1 MVLVLAALKFALY
14 LFMLMLFARMI
25 ISWVMV
31 FSRDWRPK
39 GAMLVVVE
47 GVLTVTD
54 PPLKAL
60 RSVIPPL
67 RLGGASLDLAF
78 LVLFIGCI
86 VVDGLLSQVMIALG

>member
-1 MVLVLAALKFALY
+1 MVFALAALKFALY
-14 LFMLMLFARMI
+14 LFMLLLFARMI
-25 ISWVMV
+25 ISWVLV
-31 FSRDWRPK
+31 FSREWRPK
-39 GAMLVVVE
+39 GPMLVLVE

-86 VVDGLLSQVMIALG
+86 VLDGLLSQLILVVG